1 MLSPKYYGIILAFL
15 ARERPAEGTATKNE
29 KEKKMEPKDT
39 AKKTN
44 ACGCAFA
51 ERWESWENAIR
62 CAHLDDVCPY
72 AKREVDL
79 PAEHASNCPLPAYA
93 ATNPMERID
102 ERELEA
108 IADFFGDGCMSCDAL
123 AHHFYAPACGSITCI
138 HLGSQL
144 KLAYIAH
151 QVEKRNKMRETAK

>member
-1 MLSPKYYGIILAFL
+1 
-15 ARERPAEGTATKNE
+15 
-29 KEKKMEPKDT
+29 MEPKDT

-62 CAHLDDVCPY
+62 CTHLDDVCPY

-102 ERELEA
+102 ERELERELE
-108 IADFFGDGCMSCDAL
+108 DFLEELLCCTELLPSQSRQIHSTMPSPWPWKRAL
-123 AHHFYAPACGSITCI
+123 
-138 HLGSQL
+138 
-144 KLAYIAH
+144 
-151 QVEKRNKMRETAK
+151 V

>member
-1 MLSPKYYGIILAFL
+1 
-15 ARERPAEGTATKNE
+15 
-29 KEKKMEPKDT
+29 MEPKDT

-62 CAHLDDVCPY
+62 CTHLDDVCPY

-123 AHHFYAPACGSITCI
+123 AHHFYAPECGAVACI

-151 QVEKRNKMRETAK
+151 QFEKRNKKREKAK

>member
-1 MLSPKYYGIILAFL
+1 MTYALTQSARLIFRPSTPAIALSPHT
-15 ARERPAEGTATKNE
+15 R
-29 KEKKMEPKDT
+29 
-39 AKKTN
+39 
-44 ACGCAFA
+44 
-51 ERWESWENAIR
+51 
-62 CAHLDDVCPY
+62 
-72 AKREVDL
+72 
-79 PAEHASNCPLPAYA
+79 LPAYA

-123 AHHFYAPACGSITCI
+123 ADRFYAPACGSITCI

-151 QVEKRNKMRETAK
+151 QVEKRNEMRKTAK